1 MECIDDSLNLKLL
14 QRANVC
20 FAAFFERF
28 SGAPSAA
35 PDDELR
41 ALLQLHE
48 ALESVGALLDGRLQ
62 SAISHEVCPALDCYR
77 QNLVRLRSQLAI
89 MQQNAIARRE
99 RLDCRQEHLRGA
111 KAWCVASRAIC

>member
-1 MECIDDSLNLKLL
+1 MERMNDSANLELL
-14 QRANVC
+14 ERANAC
-20 FAAFFERF
+20 FTCFFARF
-28 SGAPSAA
+28 SGAPAA
-35 PDDELR
+35 GPDEELR

-48 ALESVGALLDGRLQ
+48 ALQSVGALLDGRLQ